1 MEINTD
7 EINAAKEAGF
17 TDQEIKNSYA
27 DELNAAKAAG
37 FTDQEINKQ
46 FNFQPVD
53 DGLFKNLYETAKKSV
68 ERKRAAKEEIKTQ
81 LVGEKFDGD
90 YIFEEIFGANL
101 WNLGTRAIKGEGTP
115 KALNMVQP
123 KDYTFTEEF
132 LATAGKLAIESPLY
146 GISALPGAAI
156 GVLGGPLGVMGGA
169 SFTGA
174 AIPTATRSL

>member
-115 KALNMVQP
+115 KALKMDQP

-132 LATAGKLAIESPLY
+132 LVIILVIILVESTSCVFVVAVCSTPF
-146 GISALPGAAI
+146 IFKTFI
-156 GVLGGPLGVMGGA
+156 
-169 SFTGA
+169 FNFN
-174 AIPTATRSL
+174 